1 MRPTGFGLSAEK
13 DTSVQHY
20 TDAFQQI
27 SNIRNKPALLRGVK
41 N

>member
-1 MRPTGFGLSAEK
+1 MIKSANENL
-13 DTSVQHY
+13 QHC

-27 SNIRNKPALLRGVK
+27 SNKRSKPALLRGVK